1 MTHDLLDALVN
12 RRRRVEPEMC
22 RSFWDRLHDRHVD
35 RAEAAAVLAALSTAM
50 PDPATVTTVVASLH
64 ERRPAHDHVFAGAV
78 NIVGTGGGPRTAN
91 ISTAA
96 AFVAAAMGVRVV
108 KTGSRASS
116 GGVGSI
122 DLLGRL
128 GVGLTRSYAE
138 TADQLDRFG
147 IAFAGYFVY
156 PTELTRLARTVL
168 PLDLRTIG
176 RWINTIGP
184 FLADLP
190 VSAQLTGVSD
200 VTHLPALSALAAARP
215 ERRTWLCSNELGA
228 DELLSFTTNSLHG
241 PRGVDDGLLHAPQ
254 VDEGALHR
262 PGSAAFQVGPVGH
275 GDLSGLA
282 ASTDD
287 VVMHFLDLLAGH
299 APAAAVDTVCLNAA
313 ALAVA
318 AGQESGFTAGFHAAR
333 AAVEDGAPVAL
344 AERMRRVMAHG

>member
-12 RRRRVEPEMC
+12 RRRLVELPMC
-22 RSFWDRLHDRHVD
+22 RSFWDRLHDRRVD
-35 RAEAAAVLAALSTAM
+35 RAEAAAVLAALSTTM
-50 PDPATVTTVVASLH
+50 PDPAAVTTVVQSLH
-64 ERRPAHDHVFAGAV
+64 ERRPAHGHVFPAAV

-122 DLLGRL
+122 DLLDRL
-128 GVGLTRSYAE
+128 GIGLTRSYEE
-138 TADQLDRFG
+138 TGDLLDRFG

-176 RWINTIGP
+176 RWINTVGP

-200 VTHLPALSALAAARP
+200 ATHLPALRALVAAQPGKRI
-215 ERRTWLCSNELGA
+215 WLCANDLGA
-228 DELLSFTTNSLHG
+228 DELVSFTANSVH
-241 PRGVDDGLLHAPQ
+241 
-254 VDEGALHR
+254 GALDL
-262 PGSAAFQVGPVGH
+262 QVPPVGD
-275 GDLSGLA
+275 GDLTQLA
-282 ASTDD
+282 APAEDD
-287 VVMHFLDLLAGH
+287 VAGHFLDLLTGR
-299 APAAAVDTVCLNAA
+299 APVAAVDTVCLNAA

-318 AGQESGFTAGFHAAR
+318 AGHVPDLPAGFETAR
-333 AAVEDGAPVAL
+333 AAVADGAPRAL
-344 AERMRRVMAHG
+344 AERMRRVVAHG

>member
-22 RSFWDRLHDRHVD
+22 RSFWDRLHDRQVD

-64 ERRPAHDHVFAGAV
+64 ERRPSHHHVFPAAV

-96 AFVAAAMGVRVV
+96 AFVAASTGVQVV

-122 DLLGRL
+122 NLLDRL
-128 GVGLTRSYAE
+128 GVSLTRSYDE
-138 TADQLDRFG
+138 TADQLHRFG

-176 RWINTIGP
+176 RWINTVGP
-184 FLADLP
+184 FLADMP

-200 VTHLPALSALAAARP
+200 PTHLPALRALADAQP
-215 ERRTWLCSNELGA
+215 EKRFWLCSNELRA
-228 DELLSFTTNSLHG
+228 DELLSFTPNSVHG
-241 PRGVDDGLLHAPQ
+241 DRDF
-254 VDEGALHR
+254 R
-262 PGSAAFQVGPVGH
+262 MSPVGR
-275 GDLSGLA
+275 GDLTGLA
-282 ASTDD
+282 AAPDDD
-287 VVMHFLDLLAGH
+287 VVEHFLELLAGR

-318 AGQESGFTAGFHAAR
+318 AGREPGFPAALQAAR
-333 AAVEDGAPVAL
+333 EAVSDGAALAL

>member
-12 RRRRVEPEMC
+12 RRRPVGPEMC
-22 RSFWDRLHDRHVD
+22 RSFWDRLHDRKVD
-35 RAEAAAVLAALSTAM
+35 RAEAASVLAALSTAM
-50 PDPATVTTVVASLH
+50 PDPFAVTTVVASLH
-64 ERRPAHDHVFAGAV
+64 ERRPPHDHVFPSAV

-122 DLLGRL
+122 NLLDRL
-128 GVGLTRSYAE
+128 GVDLTRSYSE

-176 RWINTIGP
+176 RWINTVGP
-184 FLADLP
+184 FLADMP

-200 VTHLPALSALAAARP
+200 PTHLPALRALAAAQQEKRI
-215 ERRTWLCSNELGA
+215 WLCTNELGA
-228 DELLSFTTNSLHG
+228 DELLSFTQNS
-241 PRGVDDGLLHAPQ
+241 V
-254 VDEGALHR
+254 
-262 PGSAAFQVGPVGH
+262 H
-275 GDLSGLA
+275 GDRDFRMGLVGDGDLTQLTA
-282 ASTDD
+282 ADRED
-287 VVMHFLDLLAGH
+287 EVVGHFLDLLAGK

-318 AGQESGFTAGFHAAR
+318 AGEQPGFSAGLQAAR
-333 AAVEDGAPVAL
+333 DAVADGAAVAL